1 MNAEL
6 RQVAN
11 SCAYRVK
18 SFGAYDVNGYRFHT
32 TSHEQSR
39 PNRRTTNSGV
49 FTPGDDGLEYY
60 GRIEEIYELTFHGSK
75 PLKPVIFK
83 CHWFDPHAVRRTPNL
98 GLVEVQ
104 QASVYPGDDVYIV
117 AQQAT
122 QVYYLSYPCKTD
134 DRLMGWDVVYKVSPH
149 GKVPIPNNEDYNIDP
164 NTYDGEFFQEDGL
177 EGHFE
182 IDLTGVIEMEVHDDE
197 MVDDEDAGEEV
208 RNAKDLELLERLQLG
223 NDNED
228 EIPPLE
234 HGLELLDLR
243 DSDDETYDP
252 ANPDEDDYF

>member
-1 MNAEL
+1 M
-6 RQVAN
+6 
-11 SCAYRVK
+11 
-18 SFGAYDVNGYRFHT
+18 
-32 TSHEQSR
+32 
-39 PNRRTTNSGV
+39 
-49 FTPGDDGLEYY
+49 
-60 GRIEEIYELTFHGSK
+60 
-75 PLKPVIFK
+75 
-83 CHWFDPHAVRRTPNL
+83 
-98 GLVEVQ
+98 
-104 QASVYPGDDVYIV
+104 
-117 AQQAT
+117 
-122 QVYYLSYPCKTD
+122 
-134 DRLMGWDVVYKVSPH
+134 YKVSPH

-197 MVDDEDAGEEV
+197 MVDNEDAGEEV

-223 NDNED
+223 DDNED

>member
-1 MNAEL
+1 
-6 RQVAN
+6 
-11 SCAYRVK
+11 
-18 SFGAYDVNGYRFHT
+18 
-32 TSHEQSR
+32 
-39 PNRRTTNSGV
+39 
-49 FTPGDDGLEYY
+49 
-60 GRIEEIYELTFHGSK
+60 
-75 PLKPVIFK
+75 
-83 CHWFDPHAVRRTPNL
+83 
-98 GLVEVQ
+98 
-104 QASVYPGDDVYIV
+104 
-117 AQQAT
+117 
-122 QVYYLSYPCKTD
+122 
-134 DRLMGWDVVYKVSPH
+134 MGWDVVYKVSPH

-197 MVDDEDAGEEV
+197 IVDDEDADEEVRNAKDLELLERLPLGDHNENYNIDPNTYDGEFFQEDGLEGHFEIDLTRVIEMEVHDDEMVDDEDDVDEEV

-223 NDNED
+223 DDNED

>member
-1 MNAEL
+1 M
-6 RQVAN
+6 
-11 SCAYRVK
+11 
-18 SFGAYDVNGYRFHT
+18 
-32 TSHEQSR
+32 
-39 PNRRTTNSGV
+39 

-98 GLVEVQ
+98 GLVRVQ
-104 QASVYPGDDVYIV
+104 QASVYTGDDVYIV

-134 DRLMGWDVVYKVSPH
+134 DRLTGWDVVYKVSPH

-197 MVDDEDAGEEV
+197 MVDDEDADEEV

-223 NDNED
+223 DDNED